1 MPLSPYGNPYA
12 NNMTGASQP
21 QAPATTQAPNRY
33 IPPTFNWASRNGSPM
48 PNYNQ
53 MQWNTMQSSYLPST
67 SNQGATANSYMQQL
81 QSMLG
86 GFGQQY
92 GSPNRQPQMP
102 NFSSYNPGFGG
113 ATSYYDQQRP
123 LRGGSY
129 EDYVSGYSP
138 TASQPGEVRDRSMQ
152 PGRDMPYSRED
163 WMRQQQGYGTGQ
175 GGYDQQ
181 MPGRYSQMGMMPQFN
196 PYMMMANSM
205 RGMDFNQMFDPRF
218 ASLFGGNSFGSRMPN
233 SQQIKPDTQM
243 IDDQL
248 ASGGKPGNPKVG
260 I

>member
-86 GFGQQY
+86 NFGQQY

-113 ATSYYDQQRP
+113 PTSYYDQQTAQGM
-123 LRGGSY
+123 GGNMWDQY
-129 EDYVSGYSP
+129 
-138 TASQPGEVRDRSMQ
+138 
-152 PGRDMPYSRED
+152 GRDPYQRDLSPGNS
-163 WMRQQQGYGTGQ
+163 MFSAFGNAMGGQQQRGYG
-175 GGYDQQ
+175 
-181 MPGRYSQMGMMPQFN
+181 SQMPQFN
-196 PYMMMANSM
+196 PYMLMQRNM
-205 RGMDFNQMFDPRF
+205 RGMDFNQMFDPRY
-218 ASLFGGNSFGSRMPN
+218 ADLFGGNSFGSRMPN

>member
-48 PNYNQ
+48 PDYRQ

-102 NFSSYNPGFGG
+102 NFGSYNPGFGG
-113 ATSYYDQQRP
+113 PTSYYDQQQFADPRQ
-123 LRGGSY
+123 GG
-129 EDYVSGYSP
+129 
-138 TASQPGEVRDRSMQ
+138 
-152 PGRDMPYSRED
+152 
-163 WMRQQQGYGTGQ
+163 QGYD
-175 GGYDQQ
+175 GGYAQERPMRMGGQQ
-181 MPGRYSQMGMMPQFN
+181 RGYGSQMPQFN
-196 PYMMMANSM
+196 PYMMMQNSM
-205 RGMDFNQMFDPRF
+205 RGMDFNQMFDPRY
-218 ASLFGGNSFGSRMPN
+218 AELFGGNSFGSRTPN
-233 SQQIKPDTQM
+233 GPPPMKPDFQM
-243 IDDQL
+243 IDDQR

>member
-86 GFGQQY
+86 NFGQQY
-92 GSPNRQPQMP
+92 GSPNRQPRMP

-113 ATSYYDQQRP
+113 PTSYYDQQMP
-123 LRGGSY
+123 QQGYGYGGQG
-129 EDYVSGYSP
+129 GYSG
-138 TASQPGEVRDRSMQ
+138 Q
-152 PGRDMPYSRED
+152 
-163 WMRQQQGYGTGQ
+163 RQGYGQQGYGTGQ

-181 MPGRYSQMGMMPQFN
+181 MPGMYSQMGMMPQFN